1 MFIFDYLN
9 QLVDNWH
16 QWRYSECMLTGE
28 ILSVVY
34 YNAEN
39 GYTVLSL
46 ATDDGDVTARGKF
59 PVLGVG
65 EKVELEGEFKIDPKY
80 GRQFVATSIK
90 IIPPTTLASI
100 KNYLSSGLISGV
112 GEVTATNIVNTF

>member
-9 QLVDNWH
+9 QLVDNCN

-65 EKVELEGEFKIDPKY
+65 E
-80 GRQFVATSIK
+80 
-90 IIPPTTLASI
+90 
-100 KNYLSSGLISGV
+100 
-112 GEVTATNIVNTF
+112 

>member
-1 MFIFDYLN
+1 
-9 QLVDNWH
+9 
-16 QWRYSECMLTGE
+16 MLTGE

-65 EKVELEGEFKIDPKY
+65 EKVELEGEFKIDPK
-80 GRQFVATSIK
+80 
-90 IIPPTTLASI
+90 
-100 KNYLSSGLISGV
+100 
-112 GEVTATNIVNTF
+112 